1 MKDRVD
7 HTAVG
12 AAISTISS
20 NLPDMTK
27 GVRTVAA
34 LMEDDERGN
43 DLLDA
48 ARRLCGAITD
58 LLSSVNPEQK
68 EVRALN
74 LGQGHF
80 LQQLLK

>member
-1 MKDRVD
+1 MFPYLVPDRVD
-7 HTAVG
+7 HTAMG

-34 LMEDDERGN
+34 LMEDAERGS

-58 LLSSVNPEQK
+58 LLSSIHPERRK
-68 EVRALN
+68 VSD
-74 LGQGHF
+74 
-80 LQQLLK
+80 

>member
-1 MKDRVD
+1 MSLSVVVKDRVD

-34 LMEDDERGN
+34 LMEDEDRGN

-48 ARRLCGAITD
+48 AKRLCGAITD
-58 LLSSVNPEQK
+58 LLSSINPEQK
-68 EVRALN
+68 EVS
-74 LGQGHF
+74 
-80 LQQLLK
+80 